1 MKRDISSARAAA
13 ERIRTV
19 MFPSARAFLLAGS
32 VVRGEATPASDIDLV
47 VVRGRVEH
55 AKRQSFTF
63 AEWPVEAF
71 IHDPQTLEYF
81 FREVDRPTGVPSLAT
96 MVREGIEI
104 PRRSACG
111 TMIKELANR
120 VLDEGP
126 VPWGQSERD
135 DSRYAI
141 SDIVADI
148 REPRSPDELRPAVSI
163 LYFAIANHFCRSR
176 NQWSAKGKHVPGRL
190 MALDPE
196 FGNRFTDAFEAA
208 FTRNDTAKVIE
219 LAEAVLEP
227 DGGFLFD
234 GYGRDAPRSWR
245 VSDP

>member
-1 MKRDISSARAAA
+1 MSRDIASARTAA
-13 ERIRTV
+13 ERIRTD

-47 VVRGRVEH
+47 VVLERVER

-63 AEWPVEAF
+63 AERPVEAF

-104 PRRSACG
+104 PRQSACG
-111 TMIKELANR
+111 AMIKELANR
-120 VLDEGP
+120 VLDAGP
-126 VPWGQSERD
+126 IPWGKSERD

-141 SDIVADI
+141 SDIVEDV
-148 REPRSPDELRPAVSI
+148 RTPRCPDELRPVVSN
-163 LYFAIANHFCRSR
+163 LYLAIANHFCRSR
-176 NQWSAKGKHVPGRL
+176 NQWSAKGKQIPGRL
-190 MALDPE
+190 SALDPE
-196 FGNRFTDAFEAA
+196 FGNRFADAFEAA
-208 FTRNDTAKVIE
+208 FTRNDTATVIE
-219 LAEAVLEP
+219 LAEAVLAP

-234 GYGRDAPRSWR
+234 GYRRDAPRSWR